1 MTNNHIIIKNLKGI
15 KYLDFEMPNPGAY
28 VITASNGSGKTT
40 LMHCIERLA
49 NTRVFNDNF
58 IQHRSWNV
66 DSFGDSQI
74 TFKSNNN
81 NEVTYTYRRSSDTW
95 RPTTL
100 TASTLTDFGY
110 NNIVA
115 MPPLGKRVYVQKKT
129 IGGGF
134 VKAAENELRVAMSKV
149 LENDVFLQLRK
160 FKIGETRGRGGIKRR
175 SSFAFLLPKGFVTR
189 NNKRTQTYYSESSF
203 SLGEIFT
210 LNLLFEVENI
220 FDNSLLLIDELEVAL
235 HPKVQINILRYLEDK
250 SRGKNLTVIIST
262 HSSSLIKCAKSLIYL
277 QNKGDGDIGVHY
289 NCYPTLALR
298 EVAVE
303 EDILP
308 DYVFFVEDTSAELYL
323 REKIKH
329 YFIINPNRQ
338 QPLWKILPIGG
349 YPEVLRFTHRA
360 HQYLLQNR
368 IGQYAFLDQDVID
381 VKNSLQQKGNDRT
394 EAENE
399 LFGLFISQ
407 ANKIKYL
414 SITPELGIWQWICNH
429 IAEFQN
435 LINQRFPDAVIDI
448 NQLLNHCAIE
458 FPNPPNNV
466 RTEAKNKISWIC
478 NAISETTNED
488 IRRTKQHLFASFAF
502 NKYSIQENK
511 NSLNQLFGPIF
522 SHQGN
527 Q

>member
-1 MTNNHIIIKNLKGI
+1 MTNNHIIIKHLKGI
-15 KYLDFEMPNPGAY
+15 KHLDFEMPNPGVH

-58 IQHRSWNV
+58 VQHRSWNV
-66 DSFGDSQI
+66 DSFEDSQI
-74 TFKSNNN
+74 KFKSNDN
-81 NEVTYTYRRSSDTW
+81 NEVTYTYRKSSDTW

-100 TASTLTDFGY
+100 TASTLTEFGY

-115 MPPLGKRVYVQKKT
+115 MPPLGQRVYVQKKP
-129 IGGGF
+129 ISGGL

-149 LENDVFLQLRK
+149 LENDLFLQLRK
-160 FKIGETRGRGGIKRR
+160 FKIGETRGRGGTKRR
-175 SSFAFLLPKGFVTR
+175 KSFAFLLPKGFVTR
-189 NNKRTQTYYSESSF
+189 NDKRTQTYYSESSF

-220 FDNSLLLIDELEVAL
+220 ANNSLLLIDELEVAL
-235 HPKVQINILRYLEDK
+235 HPKVQINILDYLEDK
-250 SRGKNLTVIIST
+250 SREKHLTVIIST

-323 REKIKH
+323 REKIRH
-329 YFIINPNRQ
+329 YFIINPDRQ
-338 QPLWKILPIGG
+338 QPLWKVLPVGG
-349 YPEVLRFTHRA
+349 YPEVLRFLQRA
-360 HQYLLQNR
+360 HHYLLQNR
-368 IGQYAFLDQDVID
+368 IGQYAFLDQDVIY
-381 VKNSLQQKGNDRT
+381 VKNCLQQKGNNRT
-394 EAENE
+394 KAENE
-399 LFGLFISQ
+399 LLALFDSQ
-407 ANKIKYL
+407 LNKIKYL
-414 SITPELGIWQWICNH
+414 SITPELGIWQWICNQT
-429 IAEFQN
+429 AQFQN
-435 LINQRFPDAVIDI
+435 IINNRFPDAVIDI
-448 NQLLNHCAIE
+448 NHVLNQCAIE
-458 FPNPPNNV
+458 FPNPPNNM
-466 RTEAKNKISWIC
+466 RTEAKNKLRWIL
-478 NAISETTNED
+478 NSISEATNED
-488 IRRTKQHLFASFAF
+488 IRRTKQHIFAAFAF
-502 NKYSIQENK
+502 DKYTSQQNK
-511 NSLNQLFGPIF
+511 NVLNELFGPIF